1 MKTKFL
7 LFLSI
12 LAVFMLF
19 ACTNGGVNESNENGI
34 VKISFAVEPEDADAK
49 IINVGNPDLLS
60 DLTYQYKAIANF
72 KLADGSAPVG
82 DTGNVWT
89 DLKKELSFAVGSWTF
104 DVRAVQND
112 VIVYETEAPVKAV
125 ISVDSAKTITFNVKK
140 KIEGTGNI
148 NINISVNNPI
158 VINEGDL
165 VVELV
170 EIISGESYRWEE
182 VAGYFNWNNGKF
194 CFNSSL
200 KDIASGFYKINF
212 VYLDY
217 IEKYK
222 YPLNQPVEVFNGKDT
237 NIKGEI
243 DLGSPNAIFFVTDEQ
258 SASLEC
264 ELNLEK
270 RIFSASEEIPFAI
283 EGHLFR
289 FTNQKEL
296 IINKEKIEEVKEVK
310 KDILVKK
317 QAKQAAPAVEQKA
330 KAQKV
335 IVDAQQLKQVKK
347 EAVDLVEL
355 KEKEPINLELINK
368 ELKPIVKTK
377 TDITNESAIN
387 YFVAVYEVGEK
398 NDKLIKD
405 AIEIKPDGDLRYQLK
420 HHDLKEPVILE
431 SGKQYK
437 LVFTVKA
444 VCDNY
449 QISLKADA
457 EPIVITQL
465 K

>member
-7 LFLSI
+7 VFLSV
-12 LAVFMLF
+12 LAVLMLF
-19 ACTNGGVNESNENGI
+19 ACTNGGVNESAENGI
-34 VKISFAVEPEDADAK
+34 VKISFAVEPEDTDAK

-60 DLTYQYKAIANF
+60 DLTYQYKAIAGF

-82 DTGNVWT
+82 DTGDVWT
-89 DLKKELSFAVGSWTF
+89 DLKKEMSFAVGSWTF
-104 DVRAVQND
+104 DVRAIQND

-125 ISVDSAKTITFNVKK
+125 ISVDSAKIITFNVKK
-140 KIEGTGNI
+140 KVEGTGNI

-182 VAGYFNWNNGKF
+182 IAGYFNWNTGKF

-258 SASLEC
+258 AASLEC
-264 ELNLEK
+264 QLNLEK
-270 RIFSASEEIPFAI
+270 RIFSPSEKIPFAI
-283 EGHLFR
+283 KGRLYR
-289 FTNQKEL
+289 FENQKEL

-310 KDILVKK
+310 KENLVQK
-317 QAKQAAPAVEQKA
+317 QAKQQAVPVVDQNAKKA
-330 KAQKV
+330 V
-335 IVDAQQLKQVKK
+335 VDAKQLEQVKK
-347 EAVDLVEL
+347 EAVDLVVL
-355 KEKEPINLELINK
+355 KEKEPINLDLINK

-377 TDITNESAIN
+377 TDITDETAIN

-398 NDKLIKD
+398 DDKLIKD
-405 AIEIKPDGDLRYQLK
+405 EIEIKPDGDLRYQLI
-420 HHDLKEPVILE
+420 HHDLKEPVTLE

-444 VCDNY
+444 VCDKHN
-449 QISLKADA
+449 ITLKADA
-457 EPIVITQL
+457 DPIVITQL